1 MLLGILKAT
10 ISLERFKKK
19 NGKKREFIVE
29 K

>member
-1 MLLGILKAT
+1 MLLGILKAR